1 MQEYSFETELNGKTL
16 TLKTGKIAKQ
26 ASGAV
31 IAQMGDTSVLVTV
44 VGERKT
50 KEGIDFLPLSVEY
63 QEKIYAAGRIP
74 GNYFRREQGRPS
86 EKEILTCRLIDRP
99 IRPLFAKGYGCETQ
113 VIATVMSMDKE
124 NEPDVLAMVATFA
137 ALHISELPFNGPIAA
152 VRVVR
157 VGGEFIINPTISQMA
172 ECDINIVLA
181 GSRTGITMVEAGA
194 KVVSE
199 ADMLAALEAGHN
211 ALQPIIEMQEKMRAA
226 VGREKRVVE
235 APVMDADLFAHV
247 EAEAAAKIKA
257 AIQVKD
263 KMERRDAVALVK
275 QELMD
280 ALPEAY
286 ADRKGEISE
295 MFEKLGKKVAR
306 SIILDD
312 GHRIDGR
319 AFDEIRDISCDVDI
333 LSRPH
338 GSALFTRGETQVMG
352 ILTLGSGMDEQRV
365 ETLSGDV
372 TKPFMLH
379 YNFPPYSVG
388 ECKRVGAPSRRE
400 IGHGALAFRAIEP
413 ILPSKEEFEYT
424 VRLISEVTE
433 SNGSSS
439 MGTVCSCTLALMDG
453 GVPIKAPVSGIAMG
467 LVKEGDKVAILSDI
481 LGDEDHTGD
490 MDFKVAGTRDGVTA
504 LQMDIKINELP
515 KEIMIQA
522 LEQARKGRLHILDKM
537 LEAID
542 TPRAE
547 ISVHAPKVH
556 VVKINPDKIRDIIG
570 PGGKNIRQIQTDTN
584 TRLEVSDDGTVK
596 ITAVNA
602 EDAARAVKIV
612 NDIGTDPEPGEEY
625 EGTVVKNADFGAFVA
640 IRPGVEGLV
649 HISELAHY
657 RVNRVSDIVNEGDKL
672 KVRVLEVTRDGKI
685 RLSHKATL
693 PAPEGGEERSGDEA
707 APRRDDGGA
716 RRDDRG
722 PRRDDRG
729 PRRDDRGR
737 GDRGGRGGNGN
748 DRGRR

>member
-1 MQEYSFETELNGKTL
+1 MEEYSFETELNGKTL

-26 ASGAV
+26 ACGAV

-44 VGERKT
+44 VGASKN

-63 QEKIYAAGRIP
+63 QEKIYSAGRIP

-99 IRPLFAKGYGCETQ
+99 IRPLFADGYGCETQ

-124 NEPDVLAMVATFA
+124 HEPDVLAMIGTFA
-137 ALHISELPFNGPIAA
+137 ALHISELPFAGPIAA
-152 VRVVR
+152 VRVAR
-157 VGGEFIINPTISQMA
+157 VAGEFVINPTLSQIA

-181 GSRTGITMVEAGA
+181 GSKTGVTMVEAGA

-199 ADMLAALEAGHN
+199 ADMIEALEVGHK
-211 ALQPIIEMQEKMRAA
+211 AIQPLIVMQEEMRAA
-226 VGREKRVVE
+226 VGRAKRVVE
-235 APVMDADLFAHV
+235 APVMDESLYAIV
-247 EAEAAAKIKA
+247 EEQAAAKIRVA
-257 AIQVKD
+257 LQVKD
-263 KMERRDAVALVK
+263 KMERKAAVTAVK
-275 QELMD
+275 KELID
-280 ALPEAY
+280 GLSEEQAE
-286 ADRKGEISE
+286 RKGEISE
-295 MFEKLGKKVAR
+295 MFGKLSKHVAR
-306 SIILDD
+306 AIILED

-319 AFDEIRDISCDVDI
+319 AFDEIRDIACDVNV
-333 LSRPH
+333 LARPH

-365 ETLSGDV
+365 ETLSGDT

-413 ILPSKEEFEYT
+413 ILPKKEDFEYT
-424 VRLISEVTE
+424 VRLVSEVTE

-439 MGTVCSCTLALMDG
+439 MGTVCSCVLALMDG
-453 GVPIKAPVSGIAMG
+453 GVPITAPVSGIAMG

-490 MDFKVAGTRDGVTA
+490 MDFKVAGTAEGITA

-515 KEIMIQA
+515 KEIMIKA
-522 LEQARKGRLHILDKM
+522 LEQARAGRLHILGKM
-537 LEAID
+537 LESIE
-542 TPRAE
+542 TPREE
-547 ISVHAPKVH
+547 ISEHAPKVH

-570 PGGKNIRQIQTDTN
+570 PGGKNIRQIQADTN

-602 EDAARAVKIV
+602 EDAAAAVQIV

-625 EGTVVKNADFGAFVA
+625 DGKVVKIADFGAFVA
-640 IRPGVEGLV
+640 IRPGVDGLV
-649 HISELAHY
+649 HISELAHT
-657 RVNRVSDIVNEGDKL
+657 RVNRVTDIVNEGDTL

-693 PAPEGGEERSGDEA
+693 PVPEGVEVRPPREDRGG
-707 APRRDDGGA
+707 RRD
-716 RRDDRG
+716 
-722 PRRDDRG
+722 
-729 PRRDDRGR
+729 
-737 GDRGGRGGNGN
+737 DRGGRGGRGGN